1 MSTQNN
7 KTVYINNLTY
17 KRNEKEIKELFMKFG
32 KVINV
37 KLIVDH
43 VTNKSKGMA
52 FVEMDSELSAEKAIK
67 GLHGKEIDGRTVK
80 VTHAT
85 PMKNPEK
92 KFYPGKE
99 KQLVAKTT
107 KKAPAKPKREL
118 KKTVAQTRKVK
129 KQTGLEKMLE
139 NVDKLKKRKQ

>member
-1 MSTQNN
+1 MSNQNDR
-7 KTVYINNLTY
+7 TVYINNLSY
-17 KRNEKEIKELFMKFG
+17 KRNDKEVKELFLKFG
-32 KVINV
+32 KVISV
-37 KLIVDH
+37 KLLVDH

-52 FVEMDSELSAEKAIK
+52 FVEMDSEESAERAID

-99 KQLVAKTT
+99 KQLVAKAP
-107 KKAPAKPKREL
+107 KKAPAKPKRDL
-118 KKTVAQTRKVK
+118 KKTVEQTRKVQK
-129 KQTGLEKMLE
+129 KSGLEKMFE
-139 NVDKLKKRKQ
+139 NVGKLKKKKQ